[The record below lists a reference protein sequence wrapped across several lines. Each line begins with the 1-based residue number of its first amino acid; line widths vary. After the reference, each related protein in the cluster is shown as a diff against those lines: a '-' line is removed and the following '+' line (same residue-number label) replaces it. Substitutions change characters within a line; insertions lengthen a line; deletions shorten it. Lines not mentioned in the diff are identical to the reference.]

1 MRTQEIILMVVF
13 RQMAMWN
20 GFACELSK
28 LKRILKPTG
37 SFVLDIKDKV
47 VDGERHTYVLELVL
61 ALIKGKSVSG
71 WVEEYIWHKIT
82 AAPGKWKY
90 RFRDAWERILH
101 FSKTKDIQNEPECC
115 KDTNSQLEGYA
126 ASEI

>member
-1 MRTQEIILMVVF
+1 MVVF

-71 WVEEYIWHKIT
+71 GSKNT
-82 AAPGKWKY
+82 SGT
-90 RFRDAWERILH
+90 RSRLH
-101 FSKTKDIQNEPECC
+101 LANGSIALGTHGSVFFISAKPKTSK
-115 KDTNSQLEGYA
+115 
-126 ASEI
+126 